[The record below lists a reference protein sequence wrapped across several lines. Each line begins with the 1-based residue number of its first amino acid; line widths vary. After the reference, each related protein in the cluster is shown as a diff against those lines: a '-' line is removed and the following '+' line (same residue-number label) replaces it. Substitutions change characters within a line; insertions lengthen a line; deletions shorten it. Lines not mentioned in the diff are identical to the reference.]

1 MGRRKLL
8 PMPAQKGNPMPQIAI
23 RHRLSAVV
31 FCSLLPIALLGYLF
45 FAQSDKEIAFSSK
58 EAQGTAYIQ
67 AIMPE
72 LVALAQQGFTAQP
85 LADNAALGEAMAAF
99 DGPMK
104 TSAYAAAY
112 LSLRGELKNGGHPAA
127 ARQAAATLVTKVGDG
142 SNLILDP
149 DLDSYYVMDL
159 LVLKLPGAINAAPML
174 VTQLRAARYTPELT
188 NDELV
193 ALVANLGAFRAT
205 ANAAADSLAAADAGN
220 ADGSVKRNLTKPLQ
234 AYLLAA
240 DAFGDALEASSGALG
255 DEATRATLDLEPV
268 VAAHQ
273 AFQTAA
279 LGFWQAVGQEMDRLL
294 DIRLSGFNSKLSSM
308 LSLAAVLVAI
318 VLVSSFLLA
327 RSIVRGITRLE
338 QSIRGLADGTS
349 ESIAHADGKDE
360 ISAIAR
366 AVSYLRDRTVERLHE
381 ADDLK
386 TAEQRR
392 AEAAREEAED
402 ARLRNEADRQAMF
415 QAQQRAVHVLAE
427 GLERVA
433 QGDLSARID
442 TPFEGELDGLRQA
455 LNSTVERLAEMMAQL
470 RGTSRTLKV
479 ATTEL
484 LAGVND
490 LADRTTRQAATLEQT
505 SASIERLA
513 ETVSSNA
520 QQAGEA
526 STRAVAVTET
536 AESGGAVMH
545 QANEAMERI
554 TASSSKISNII
565 GLIDDIA
572 FQTNLL
578 ALNASVE
585 AARAGEAGKGFAV
598 VAVEVRRLAQSA
610 AEASKEIKVLIEQ
623 SAGEVRGGSALVA
636 EAASQLAAMVEA
648 ARANNALLDSIA
660 QQSSEQSSAIQ
671 ELHVAMRTL
680 DEMTQHNAALVEE
693 TNAAIEQTEAQ
704 ATELDSV
711 VAAFAGAPV
720 QKRRAA

>member
-1 MGRRKLL
+1 M
-8 PMPAQKGNPMPQIAI
+8 NQIAI

-58 EAQGTAYIQ
+58 EAQGTTYIQ

-72 LVALAQQGFTAQP
+72 LVALAKQGFAAEP
-85 LADNAALGEAMAAF
+85 LADNAALTAAMAQF
-99 DGPMK
+99 DGPMN

-112 LSLRGELKNGGHPAA
+112 RALRGELSNGGHPAA
-127 ARQAAATLVTKVGDG
+127 ARHAAATLVTKVGDG

-174 VTQLRAARYTPELT
+174 VTQLRAARFTPELT
-188 NDELV
+188 NPELV

-205 ANAAADSLAAADAGN
+205 ASAAADSLAAADAGN

-240 DAFGDALEASSGALG
+240 DTFGDAVEAASGALG
-255 DEATRATLDLEPV
+255 DEGTRAALDLEPV
-268 VAAHQ
+268 VGAHA
-273 AFQTAA
+273 AFQDAA
-279 LGFWQAVGQEMDRLL
+279 LSFWRAVGVEMDRLL
-294 DIRLSGFNSKLSSM
+294 DIRLAGFNSKLWSM
-308 LSLAAVLVAI
+308 LSVAAVLVAI
-318 VLVSSFLLA
+318 VLASSFLLA
-327 RSIVRGITRLE
+327 KSIVTSIRRLE
-338 QSIRGLADGTS
+338 TNIRNLADNAADTIS
-349 ESIAHADGKDE
+349 HANGRDE
-360 ISAIAR
+360 VSAIAR
-366 AVSYLRDRTVERLHE
+366 AVAYLRDKTVERLHA
-381 ADDLK
+381 ADGLK
-386 TAEQRR
+386 EAEQRR
-392 AEAAREEAED
+392 AEAARQEAEEA
-402 ARLRNEADRQAMF
+402 RMRNEAERQAMF
-415 QAQQRAVHVLAE
+415 QAQQRAVHLLAE
-427 GLERVA
+427 GLDRVA
-433 QGDLSARID
+433 HGDLAARID
-442 TPFEGELDGLRQA
+442 TPFGGELDTLRLA
-455 LNSTVERLAEMMAQL
+455 LNGTVERLAEMMAHL
-470 RGTSRTLKV
+470 RGTSKTLKV
-479 ATTEL
+479 ATSEL
-484 LAGVND
+484 LAGAND

-513 ETVSSNA
+513 ETVANNA
-520 QQAGEA
+520 QRAEEA
-526 STRAVAVTET
+526 SSRAVAVTET
-536 AESGGAVMH
+536 AESGGAVMT
-545 QANEAMERI
+545 QANAAMERI
-554 TASSSKISNII
+554 TESSGKITNIV

-610 AEASKEIKVLIEQ
+610 AQASQEIKVLIEK
-623 SAGEVRGGSALVA
+623 SAGEVQGGSALVA
-636 EAASQLAAMVEA
+636 EAASKLAAMVET

-660 QQSSEQSSAIQ
+660 RESNEQSAAIR
-671 ELHVAMRTL
+671 ELHSAVRTL

-704 ATELDSV
+704 ASELDHV
-711 VAAFAGAPV
+711 VATFTGAEAE

>member
-1 MGRRKLL
+1 MK
-8 PMPAQKGNPMPQIAI
+8 QIAI

-72 LVALAQQGFTAQP
+72 LVALAQQGVAAQP
-85 LADNAALGEAMAAF
+85 LPDSAALDTAMATL
-99 DGPMK
+99 DGPMN

-112 LSLRGELKNGGHPAA
+112 RALRAELANGGHPAA
-127 ARQAAATLVTKVGDG
+127 ARHAAATLVTKVGDG

-174 VTQLRAARYTPELT
+174 VTQLRAARFTPELS
-188 NDELV
+188 NGELV

-240 DAFGDALEASSGALG
+240 DAFGDKLEASSAALG
-255 DEATRATLDLEPV
+255 DDASRAALDLEPV
-268 VAAHQ
+268 VAAHAAYQ
-273 AFQTAA
+273 DAA
-279 LGFWQAVGQEMDRLL
+279 LAFWQAVGVEMDRLV
-294 DIRLSGFNSKLSSM
+294 DIRLAGFNSKLWSM
-308 LSLAAVLVAI
+308 LSVAAVLVAI
-318 VLVSSFLLA
+318 VLASSFLLA
-327 RSIVRGITRLE
+327 RSIVGGIRQLE
-338 QSIRGLADGTS
+338 ANIRGLADGTS
-349 ESIAHADGKDE
+349 DTISHANGRDE

-366 AVSYLRDRTVERLHE
+366 AVSYLRDKTVERLHE
-381 ADDLK
+381 ADGLK
-386 TAEQRR
+386 EAEQRR
-392 AEAAREEAED
+392 AEAAREEADD
-402 ARLRNEADRQAMF
+402 ARMRNEAERQGLF
-415 QAQQRAVHVLAE
+415 QAQQRAVHMLAE

-433 QGDLSARID
+433 RGDLSARID
-442 TPFEGELDGLRQA
+442 TPFEGELDGLRLA
-455 LNSTVERLAEMMAQL
+455 LNDTIERLGEMMSQL
-470 RGTSRTLKV
+470 RGTSKTLKV
-479 ATTEL
+479 ATSEL
-484 LAGVND
+484 LAGAND

-513 ETVSSNA
+513 ETVAGNA
-520 QQAGEA
+520 QRAEEA

-536 AESGGAVMH
+536 AESGGMVMT
-545 QANEAMERI
+545 QANEAMQRI
-554 TASSSKISNII
+554 TASSAKISNII
-565 GLIDDIA
+565 GLLDDIA

-610 AEASKEIKVLIEQ
+610 AQASQEIKVLIEK

-636 EAASQLAAMVEA
+636 DAAAQLAAMVET
-648 ARANNALLDSIA
+648 ARANNALLDTIA
-660 QQSSEQSSAIQ
+660 RESNEQSFAIQ
-671 ELHVAMRTL
+671 ELHAAVRTL

-704 ATELDSV
+704 ASELDDV
-711 VAAFAGAPV
+711 VGAFTAARSE